1 MSLNAPW
8 VGSDFFWA
16 VTGYGLMVAAGGGV
30 VDSSAGIITGP
41 LATTVVRA
49 TGAAWITGDGLVA
62 TTGA

>member
-1 MSLNAPW
+1 M
-8 VGSDFFWA
+8 
-16 VTGYGLMVAAGGGV
+16 TKYGLMVAAGGGV

-41 LATTVVRA
+41 LATAVVRA